1 MYEYKLG
8 CQFMGAL
15 YHTSTQPPSKS
26 SLFASLPVSTFYI
39 VLYIYDRAGRWLDP
53 YFAYFGVNIQPLI
66 TENIKQ
72 DWKISLQMMIKLI
85 KKVDKL
91 HLHYKNLSVA
101 F

>member
-1 MYEYKLG
+1 MRIYDYKLG

-26 SLFASLPVSTFYI
+26 SLSASLPV
-39 VLYIYDRAGRWLDP
+39 YIYDRAGRWLDP
-53 YFAYFGVNIQPLI
+53 YFAYFGVNIQLLI

-72 DWKISLQMMIKLI
+72 DWKISLQIMIKLI